1 MGRTRPASPLPG
13 HGHWTALVAGR
24 LTYRVPLRSRR
35 QFRDL
40 HDERERVVADEADEQ
55 PGRRPLRVVAPNGQR
70 FVFQTTRDGPE
81 GNTEI
86 YVMNVNGT
94 GVARLTNNTVID
106 NYPQWS
112 TDGNRIVPLE
122 S

>member
-1 MGRTRPASPLPG
+1 
-13 HGHWTALVAGR
+13 
-24 LTYRVPLRSRR
+24 
-35 QFRDL
+35 
-40 HDERERVVADEADEQ
+40 
-55 PGRRPLRVVAPNGQR
+55 
-70 FVFQTTRDGPE
+70 
-81 GNTEI
+81 
-86 YVMNVNGT
+86 VMNVNGT